1 LSAPEESIL
10 ALLYMQEY
18 IVSKFCTPTTVT
30 AGVMMLLVVVSS
42 SLQTVPYSAEL
53 QDNFTTILSAKIV
66 GVAALEKQ

>member
-1 LSAPEESIL
+1 
-10 ALLYMQEY
+10 
-18 IVSKFCTPTTVT
+18 
-30 AGVMMLLVVVSS
+30 MLLVVVSS